1 MERLLIEGFW
11 MHLKQENPE
20 LFNDLQTDY
29 PALLVIQQQI
39 EGEMQAIGTMQRA
52 GIPDPAV
59 LADNLRV
66 LIEELS
72 PARFMLVKQIFQSIC
87 REDLPA
93 FMETGL
99 LNSVI
104 LHIVIACKP
113 VFRYYGFEKGDFK
126 DKNLRYAIGLMVK
139 FFLDD
144 FDRFLQR

>member
-11 MHLKQENPE
+11 MHLEQENPE
-20 LFNDLQTDY
+20 LLNDLQTDY

-39 EGEMQAIGTMQRA
+39 EGVMQTVDIMQRA
-52 GIPDPAV
+52 GIPDPVV
-59 LADNLRV
+59 LSKNLSV

-72 PARFMLVKQIFQSIC
+72 PARFILVKQIFQSIC
-87 REDLPA
+87 GDELPA

-113 VFRYYGFEKGDFK
+113 VFRYYGYEKGDFK

-144 FDRFLQR
+144 FDRFLHR